1 MFMNQGCESLVKLVS
16 HRLVPFSVL
25 VFVGAASP
33 ICHSTWNMTST
44 FVTKTKHGHS
54 IGLSSDG
61 RKYLDEEE
69 QYDQ

>member
-1 MFMNQGCESLVKLVS
+1 MINNIVKTLS
-16 HRLVPFSVL
+16 PSSQSV
-25 VFVGAASP
+25 
-33 ICHSTWNMTST
+33 WNMTST

-69 QYDQ
+69 QYDR